1 MSVYSPA
8 AAYQRK
14 IEIIAVDIEYE
25 DELFEEIKHEITTQ
39 KKMVDEVEG
48 TSLYKPGEEPAE
60 THAEPKSGGGNSS
73 AIIFIDEED
82 EDFDSQPATQ
92 PSNVQTKPQ
101 TAVQP
106 KPAAKPQSAPA
117 PKPTKPAAKPSPVIE
132 MAPMDFEEDE
142 DDYPRTRT
150 QVAPIEEPAPVYY
163 QEQEMKKYD
172 GEEIFKAK

>member
-1 MSVYSPA
+1 MK
-8 AAYQRK
+8 Q
-14 IEIIAVDIEYE
+14 
-25 DELFEEIKHEITTQ
+25 FEFSIFW
-39 KKMVDEVEG
+39 
-48 TSLYKPGEEPAE
+48 A
-60 THAEPKSGGGNSS
+60 NSS

-82 EDFDSQPATQ
+82 EDFDSQSATQ
-92 PSNVQTKPQ
+92 PSSVQPKPQ

-150 QVAPIEEPAPVYY
+150 QAAPVEEPAPVYY